1 MSGSRSAQ
9 RAAWALAV
17 GARFAQVGPA
27 TGDGGV
33 SQVRR
38 SCITASIASVSQIGE
53 AMQNIT
59 GYQVVI
65 SAAVDEQITTTNDI
79 PASCRA
85 W

>member
-1 MSGSRSAQ
+1 M
-9 RAAWALAV
+9 
-17 GARFAQVGPA
+17 
-27 TGDGGV
+27 
-33 SQVRR
+33 RR
-38 SCITASIASVSQIGE
+38 SCSTASIASVSQIGE